1 VLQSTTLARQ
11 AFNLDDAGAYRACA
25 FSVRDE
31 LIRRWNDTTSYH
43 TAKAPK
49 RAYYLSLE
57 FLMGRSLDN
66 AVLNLGMKDMVA
78 SAMGRLGFSF
88 EDLID
93 EERDAGLGN
102 GGLGRLAACYMDSS
116 ATLNLP
122 VFGYGLRYDYGI
134 FKQLIDENGKQL
146 EAPDSWLQEGSP
158 WEIER
163 PDVAYKVGL
172 FESGLNNASD

>member
-1 VLQSTTLARQ
+1 
-11 AFNLDDAGAYRACA
+11 
-25 FSVRDE
+25 
-31 LIRRWNDTTSYH
+31 
-43 TAKAPK
+43 
-49 RAYYLSLE
+49 
-57 FLMGRSLDN
+57 MGRSLDN

-78 SAMGRLGFSF
+78 QAMGRLGFSF
-88 EDLID
+88 EDLLD

-163 PDVAYKVGL
+163 PDVAYKVSLSRAGWKDV
-172 FESGLNNASD
+172 FLNVLCYRFDSSEM

>member
-1 VLQSTTLARQ
+1 
-11 AFNLDDAGAYRACA
+11 
-25 FSVRDE
+25 
-31 LIRRWNDTTSYH
+31 
-43 TAKAPK
+43 
-49 RAYYLSLE
+49 
-57 FLMGRSLDN
+57 MGRSLDN

-78 SAMGRLGFSF
+78 QAMGRLGFSF

-134 FKQLIDENGKQL
+134 FKQLIDENGRQL
-146 EAPDSWLQEGSP
+146 EAPDRYVATRRIQLAGMLLTAFSPAGSP
-158 WEIER
+158 TAT
-163 PDVAYKVGL
+163 PSKSNDL
-172 FESGLNNASD
+172 TSSTT

>member
-1 VLQSTTLARQ
+1 
-11 AFNLDDAGAYRACA
+11 
-25 FSVRDE
+25 
-31 LIRRWNDTTSYH
+31 
-43 TAKAPK
+43 
-49 RAYYLSLE
+49 
-57 FLMGRSLDN
+57 MGRSLDN
-66 AVLNLGMKDMVA
+66 AVINLGMKDMVA
-78 SAMGRLGFSF
+78 QAMGRLGFSF

-146 EAPDSWLQEGSP
+146 EAPD
-158 WEIER
+158 R
-163 PDVAYKVGL
+163 
-172 FESGLNNASD
+172 

>member
-1 VLQSTTLARQ
+1 MVRDDSFLTCDPRLIIARQSTTLARQ

-25 FSVRDE
+25 FAVRDE
-31 LIRRWNDTTSYH
+31 LIRRWNETTSYH
-43 TAKAPK
+43 TSKAPK

-66 AVLNLGMKDMVA
+66 AVINLGMKDMVA
-78 SAMGRLGFSF
+78 QAMGRLGFSF

-146 EAPDSWLQEGSP
+146 EAPD
-158 WEIER
+158 R
-163 PDVAYKVGL
+163 
-172 FESGLNNASD
+172 

>member
-1 VLQSTTLARQ
+1 
-11 AFNLDDAGAYRACA
+11 
-25 FSVRDE
+25 
-31 LIRRWNDTTSYH
+31 
-43 TAKAPK
+43 
-49 RAYYLSLE
+49 
-57 FLMGRSLDN
+57 MGRSLDN

-78 SAMGRLGFSF
+78 QAMGRLGFSF

-134 FKQLIDENGKQL
+134 FKQLIDENGRQL
-146 EAPDSWLQEGSP
+146 EAPDRCVSDDNLMFRSLLTTHSSSSWLSSP
-158 WEIER
+158 NPFEIER
-163 PDVAYKVGL
+163 PDVQYQVSH
-172 FESGLNNASD
+172 ES

>member
-1 VLQSTTLARQ
+1 
-11 AFNLDDAGAYRACA
+11 
-25 FSVRDE
+25 
-31 LIRRWNDTTSYH
+31 
-43 TAKAPK
+43 
-49 RAYYLSLE
+49 
-57 FLMGRSLDN
+57 MGRSLDN

-88 EDLID
+88 EDLLD

-163 PDVAYKVGL
+163 PDITYQVGL
-172 FESGLNNASD
+172 LEIRSKYKAD